1 MSAIWYYVFTLAFFL
16 FDYFILAMGL
26 NIQYGETGI
35 LNFAYIGFVAIGA
48 YVTGAVSLGNPA
60 NPNSAGVG
68 QHYILGLSLPF
79 PINLIVGGLAASAL
93 ALFVALIT
101 LRRLRTDYLAMV
113 LISLSL
119 VLYDISNNFIPLFNG
134 ADGLYNVPEPLASV
148 FNLTTNSFVGFF
160 AGVTGVVALIMWF
173 VMSRITRSP
182 LGRTFRAIRDDPGV
196 AAALGKGVFRYQL
209 TSMLIGAFYAGVG
222 GGLII
227 QFGGSFNPTAWLP
240 GETFVIFAVI
250 IVGGVGNNVGMLVG
264 ALLVETLL
272 IHLPAFLP
280 DIPGHPGLIQYIDTI
295 VIGILLMVML
305 WFRPQG
311 MVPERIRRS
320 KFQLPGFST
329 SGGVSAAKP
338 SARAATLNETMSADP
353 VLNVA
358 EKDA

>member
-1 MSAIWYYVFTLAFFL
+1 MSAIWFYVFTLVFFL

-48 YVTGAVSLGNPA
+48 YVTGATSM
-60 NPNSAGVG
+60 PNSAGTS
-68 QHYILGLSLPF
+68 QHYILGLNLPF
-79 PINLIVGGLAASAL
+79 PINLILGGVAASLVAV
-93 ALFVALIT
+93 FIALIT

-119 VLYDISNNFIPLFNG
+119 VLYDITNNFIPLFNG
-134 ADGLYNVPEPLASV
+134 ADGLYNVPEPFVHALHLSS
-148 FNLTTNSFVGFF
+148 NSFVPFF
-160 AGVTGVVALIMWF
+160 AVLTGVVSMIMWF
-173 VMSRITRSP
+173 VMSRLTKSP
-182 LGRTFRAIRDDPGV
+182 FGRTLRAIRDDSGV
-196 AAALGKGVFRYQL
+196 ASALGKGVFRYQL
-209 TSMLIGAFYAGVG
+209 ISMVIGSFYAGVG

-250 IVGGVGNNVGMLVG
+250 IVGGVGNNVGLLMG

-280 DIPGHPGLIQYIDTI
+280 DIPGHPGMIQYIDTI
-295 VIGILLMVML
+295 VIGIVLMIML

-311 MVPERIRRS
+311 IVPERARRFDWLLARS
-320 KFQLPGFST
+320 ASGPTSST
-329 SGGVSAAKP
+329 KAQPVVAAGSSYTP
-338 SARAATLNETMSADP
+338 E
-353 VLNVA
+353 
-358 EKDA
+358 DAQ

>member
-1 MSAIWYYVFTLAFFL
+1 MSAIWYYVFTLVFFL

-48 YVTGAVSLGNPA
+48 YVTGATSMPD
-60 NPNSAGVG
+60 SAGSG

-79 PINLIVGGLAASAL
+79 PINLLLGGVAAMLLAFL
-93 ALFVALIT
+93 VALIS

-119 VLYDISNNFIPLFNG
+119 VLYDICNNFVPLFNG
-134 ADGLYNVPEPLASV
+134 PDGLYNVPEPLAHFFHLS
-148 FNLTTNSFVGFF
+148 TNGFVPFF
-160 AGVTGVVALIMWF
+160 AGVSGLVAAILWW
-173 VMSRITRSP
+173 VMSRVTRSP

-196 AAALGKGVFRYQL
+196 ASALGKGVFRYQL
-209 TSMLIGAFYAGVG
+209 TSMLIGSFYAGVG

-227 QFGGSFNPTAWLP
+227 QFGGSFNPSAWLP

-250 IVGGVGNNVGMLVG
+250 IVGGVGNNIGLLVG
-264 ALLVETLL
+264 SLVVETLL

-280 DIPGHPGLIQYIDTI
+280 AIPGHPGLIEYVDAM
-295 VIGILLMVML
+295 VIGALLMVFL

-311 MVPERIRRS
+311 IVPERPRKTS
-320 KFQLPGFST
+320 LLLPGMT
-329 SGGVSAAKP
+329 LGAGPTAAP
-338 SARAATLNETMSADP
+338 ITQAATVGAEP
-353 VLNVA
+353 VPTSEGQGA
-358 EKDA
+358 S

>member
-1 MSAIWYYVFTLAFFL
+1 MPAFWYYVFTLIFFL

-48 YVTGAVSLGNPA
+48 YVTGAVSLP
-60 NPNSAGVG
+60 SSVG
-68 QHYILGLSLPF
+68 TGQQYILGLSLPF
-79 PINLIVGGLAASAL
+79 PINLIIGGLAASAL

-119 VLYDISNNFIPLFNG
+119 VLYDLINNYVRLFNG

-148 FNLTTNSFVGFF
+148 FKLTTNSFVPFF
-160 AGVTGVVALIMWF
+160 AGVTGLVALILWF
-173 VMSRITRSP
+173 LMSRITRSP
-182 LGRTFRAIRDDPGV
+182 LGRTFRAIRDDADV

-209 TSMLIGAFYAGVG
+209 TSMLIGSFYAGIG

-227 QFGGSFNPTAWLP
+227 QFGGSFNPSAWLP

-250 IVGGVGNNVGMLVG
+250 IVGGVGNNVGLLVG

-280 DIPGHPGLIQYIDTI
+280 DIPGHPGLIEYIDAML
-295 VIGILLMVML
+295 IGILLMVML

-311 MVPERIRRS
+311 MIPERVRRS
-320 KFQLPGFST
+320 PLLSTFSKSDGPQVVVPT
-329 SGGVSAAKP
+329 SP
-338 SARAATLNETMSADP
+338 SPVMTAVDP
-353 VLNVA
+353 APSRNVD
-358 EKDA
+358 EKDES